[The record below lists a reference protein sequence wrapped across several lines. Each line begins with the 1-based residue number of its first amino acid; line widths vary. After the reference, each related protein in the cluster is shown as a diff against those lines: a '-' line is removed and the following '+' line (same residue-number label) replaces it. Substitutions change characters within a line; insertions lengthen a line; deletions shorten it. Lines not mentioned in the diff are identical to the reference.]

1 MQIHAAEVH
10 SVGRANGPGDKCTGS
25 LSRHVRR
32 TANNNVRKYSW
43 LT

>member
-1 MQIHAAEVH
+1 MLIHAAEVH
-10 SVGRANGPGDKCTGS
+10 SVGRANGLATNAPAR
-25 LSRHVRR
+25 SRHVRH